1 MPLFNTTKVSVR
13 MNQNHS
19 STEPSMTELSLSVAS
34 QKCITDLDQEH
45 LLTFT
50 GVRSFPSIWATFVKS
65 TAKNKR
71 TECPRESEQN
81 RLPGFQ
87 AMVSFLWVLRQGCW
101 VGRFSSSP
109 TRRANGAPRWLWL
122 LLHHSYAAKTGS
134 VACCGSEVFWKE
146 ENYRNEAENQP
157 GSTLK
162 TAAVQVLKET
172 QQLSRLAVLLYDWD
186 LKENTR
192 TSSKWSPQFLVSTSS
207 WRKHLAPSVKLLS
220 TVIKHSW
227 SNTVMVVGFIC
238 RTLCFEDVKIGWSL
252 FHRLWSKKETSFQ
265 TLLFVCVDDRS
276 SQ

>member
-1 MPLFNTTKVSVR
+1 M
-13 MNQNHS
+13 
-19 STEPSMTELSLSVAS
+19 AS
-34 QKCITDLDQEH
+34 QNCITDLDQEH

-50 GVRSFPSIWATFVKS
+50 GVRRFPSIWATFVKS
-65 TAKNKR
+65 TVKNKR
-71 TECPRESEQN
+71 TECPREPEQN

-87 AMVSFLWVLRQGCW
+87 AMVSLLWVLGQRCW
-101 VGRFSSSP
+101 VGRFSSAP
-109 TRRANGAPRWLWL
+109 TERTATNGAPRWLWL

-162 TAAVQVLKET
+162 TSAVQVLKET
-172 QQLSRLAVLLYDWD
+172 QQLSRLAALSYDWD

-220 TVIKHSW
+220 PIIKHSW
-227 SNTVMVVGFIC
+227 SNTANVVFQRREDWLKFISSTLKQKWNQLSDPSVC
-238 RTLCFEDVKIGWSL
+238 FCWWQVESVIRTMIGTHSLLTGAGCKQLCPACLSVTVW
-252 FHRLWSKKETSFQ
+252 
-265 TLLFVCVDDRS
+265 
-276 SQ
+276 